1 MDKRV
6 KYSIKQ
12 KGLAVRSI
20 LSGRLSIK
28 GAAREL
34 GCHKSAVQRWL
45 AQYKQNGIKGLKFRN
60 GYYDDR
66 FKLQVVRYHIKKGL
80 SLKETANHFKIPNE
94 AILSRWIRS
103 YERLG
108 VEGLANKGRGRKKSI
123 MTKKPGK
130 KVDTAA
136 DPAAQ
141 KLVEMQRE
149 LAYLRAENAFLK
161 KLSALVQQEEAAK
174 AQARRPKSSGN

>member
-12 KGLAVRSI
+12 KQLAVGSI

-45 AQYKQNGIKGLKFRN
+45 VQYKQDGVKGMKFRN
-60 GYYDDR
+60 GHYDGR

-80 SLKETANHFKIPNE
+80 SLKQTASYFKIPND
-94 AILSRWIRS
+94 AVISRWVKN
-103 YERLG
+103 YECLG
-108 VEGLANKGRGRKKSI
+108 AMGLVNKRRGRKKSI
-123 MTKKPGK
+123 MTPKPRKKADAP
-130 KVDTAA
+130 T

-141 KLVEMQRE
+141 KLAKMQKE
-149 LAYLRAENAFLK
+149 LDYLRAENAFLK
-161 KLSALVQQEEAAK
+161 KLEALVQQEEAAK
-174 AQARRPKSSGN
+174 AQARQSKSSGN